1 MKRNKALFQT
11 DLFMHILYINHKRTT
26 KSPHIHPLL
35 NTLSNYNIAT
45 VEGGEIPD
53 SYLQIP
59 SP

>member
-1 MKRNKALFQT
+1 MNYKDYRNP
-11 DLFMHILYINHKRTT
+11 
-26 KSPHIHPLL
+26 SLL
-35 NTLSNYNIAT
+35 NRLSNYNIAT